1 MEPWTDKR
9 RYTVG
14 YQGAPGCHS
23 ERAGLTLLSERFIG
37 WPFASFADVAAAL
50 ANGQADL
57 ILLPV
62 FNSTT
67 GPIHDALEAARP
79 FTAVDELTLRIDHY
93 LMAVPGARREDIT
106 ALWAHPQVARQ
117 CAGWISSSGLDLKLV
132 DDGARRAPAFLKSR
146 RRDVGVLGPVGI
158 GNATGLYPL
167 EGPLQD
173 QPDNRTT
180 FRLLARSAPA
190 GRPEKL
196 ENKNCVRVPANA

>member
-1 MEPWTDKR
+1 MQAWTDKR
-9 RYTVG
+9 KYTVG

-50 ANGQADL
+50 ANAHVDM
-57 ILLPV
+57 IMLPI

-67 GPIHDALEAARP
+67 GSISDALEAARP
-79 FTAVDELTLRIDHY
+79 FTALGEVTLRIDHY
-93 LMAVPGARREDIT
+93 VMAVPGARRRDIT
-106 ALWAHPQVARQ
+106 TAWAHPQVAAQ
-117 CAGWISSSGLDLKLV
+117 CAGWLKRNRVELKLV

-146 RRDVGVLGPVGI
+146 RRDVAVLGPVGI

-167 EGPLQD
+167 EGPIQD

-180 FRLLARSAPA
+180 FRLLARGNDAPA
-190 GRPEKL
+190 KTRTRE
-196 ENKNCVRVPANA
+196 RVPATA

>member
-50 ANGQADL
+50 ANAHVDL

-67 GPIHDALEAARP
+67 GPILEALQVSREFHAL
-79 FTAVDELTLRIDHY
+79 DETQLHIEHF
-93 LMAVPGARREDIT
+93 LMAVPGARRRDIK
-106 ALWAHPQVARQ
+106 AVWAHPQVALQ
-117 CAGWISSSGLDLKLV
+117 CAGWLKRTGLQLKLV

-167 EGPLQD
+167 EGPIQD

-180 FRLLARSAPA
+180 FRLLARSEDTPA
-190 GRPEKL
+190 KT
-196 ENKNCVRVPANA
+196 KTKDRVPATA

>member
-14 YQGAPGCHS
+14 YQGGPGCHS

-50 ANGQADL
+50 ANAHVDL

-67 GPIHDALEAARP
+67 GPILDALEASRP
-79 FTAVDELTLRIDHY
+79 FVALDETRLHIEHFV
-93 LMAVPGARREDIT
+93 MAVPGARMSHIK
-106 ALWAHPQVARQ
+106 AVWAHPQVAKQ
-117 CAGWISSSGLDLKLV
+117 CAGWIQRNGLQLKLV

-146 RRDVGVLGPVGI
+146 RRDVAVLGPVGI
-158 GNATGLYPL
+158 GKATGLYPL
-167 EGPLQD
+167 EGPVQD
-173 QPDNRTT
+173 QADNRTT
-180 FRLLARSAPA
+180 FRLLARGERSPA
-190 GRPEKL
+190 ESKT
-196 ENKNCVRVPANA
+196 KNRVPATA